1 MKTFLFILSALLIA
15 LAVLINTDIEL
26 TAVQGLVIA
35 AMAAAPAFGAMA
47 IYVQEHNEKYHA

>member
-1 MKTFLFILSALLIA
+1 MKTFLFIISALLLA
-15 LAVLINTDIEL
+15 LAVFINADIEL

-47 IYVQEHNEKYHA
+47 IYVQENNEKHNA